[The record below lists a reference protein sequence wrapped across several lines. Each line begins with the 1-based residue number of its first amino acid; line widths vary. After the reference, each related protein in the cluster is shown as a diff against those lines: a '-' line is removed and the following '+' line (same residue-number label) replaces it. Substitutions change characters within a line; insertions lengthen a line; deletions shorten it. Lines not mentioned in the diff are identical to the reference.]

1 MPLWANPSYPL
12 VQWLSSHRPA
22 IKNPA
27 LEWVGLS
34 AADRAMGGLDEF
46 GQALSINDFDAVAVN
61 HN

>member
-1 MPLWANPSYPL
+1 MPVSGLR
-12 VQWLSSHRPA
+12 LSQSAGHLNRDRPA